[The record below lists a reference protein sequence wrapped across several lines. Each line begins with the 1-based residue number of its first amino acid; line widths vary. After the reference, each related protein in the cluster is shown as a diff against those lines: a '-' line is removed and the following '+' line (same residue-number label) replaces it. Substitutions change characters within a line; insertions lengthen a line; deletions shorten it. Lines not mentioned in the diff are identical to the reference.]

1 VTFISAPKSSRYL
14 VTCADG
20 HTLRMSAADLE
31 EAGRLL
37 LDTPGAVDVY
47 DNEERRFICPLDIP
61 CVEAD
66 YRRWHERQEAQHA

>member
-1 VTFISAPKSSRYL
+1 MTFTFKQKRYS

-20 HTLRMSAADLE
+20 VTLRMGADTLE

-47 DNEERRFICPLDIP
+47 DNETQRFICPHDIP
-61 CVEAD
+61 CYEAD
-66 YRRWHERQEAQHA
+66 YRRWHKRQEALHA